1 MREDWPQGRTTV
13 RFTEGEVR
21 AATALADARS
31 AHRSNTVALGF
42 QGIGLEA
49 GHRFGT
55 FCELAVAKLLCIWP
69 EIGVDDKNDIPAH
82 DLKLHNG
89 TTIEV
94 KSRRKAGGDFA
105 LNNDRLSSFRS
116 ELGVLCWPG
125 PDEGSVEVVGYMTQQ
140 DFATLA
146 TLGNL
151 GRGPRLIYPTN
162 RLRPIQEL
170 MAHAYN
176 RTLGVPV

>member
-1 MREDWPQGRTTV
+1 M
-13 RFTEGEVR
+13 
-21 AATALADARS
+21 ADARS
-31 AHRSNTVALGF
+31 THRTNTVALGF

-69 EIGVDDKNDIPAH
+69 EIGIDDKKDIPAH
-82 DLKLHNG
+82 DLRLHNG

-94 KSRRKAGGDFA
+94 KSRRKAGGEFA

-116 ELGVLCWPG
+116 DLGVLCWPG
-125 PDEGSVEVVGYMTQQ
+125 PDESSVDVVGYMTKV

-151 GRGPRLIYPTN
+151 GRGMRLIYPTA

-170 MAHAYN
+170 VSAAYN
-176 RTLGVPV
+176 RTLGVSV